1 MCRSF
6 NHYEPPEHEQPA
18 LGLIRGGWKVCHSP
32 SHWNTRN
39 LNDKSLFVEKSKSSF
54 SVCSR
59 MKTFPFWLTLCRHH
73 SERVGNEGIMDESLL
88 FQVVNGNLFL
98 CKVSR
103 ESCDWGELGL
113 NRDQRLDCLHNAQV
127 VEAFFAVDKMFPKS
141 WWYSHAQ
148 GLSNLSSRKSIDSS
162 KLRRLKINRII
173 LLTLN
178 HHIFIH
184 LIKVSSAKQEQ
195 QIKILTINNFECLG
209 RESKIM
215 LAFPITDWFVFSS
228 IFYDSAF
235 IDPSLFTVFIGELGE
250 LYYQSFSPINNFFL
264 FRNVPWIFNEPKWGD
279 KRNTESE
286 MADKGN
292 ESGNEGKRRA
302 VSDKFPSAA
311 DCAKS
316 SVTLAISRIFGT
328 NILH

>member
-18 LGLIRGGWKVCHSP
+18 LGLMREGWKVCHSP

-39 LNDKSLFVEKSKSSF
+39 LNDKSLFVEESKSSF

-113 NRDQRLDCLHNAQV
+113 NRDQRLDCLHNAQL
-127 VEAFFAVDKMFPKS
+127 VEAFFADDKMFLKS
-141 WWYSHAQ
+141 WW
-148 GLSNLSSRKSIDSS
+148 KSQARGVGNFMKVVTRVGSS
-162 KLRRLKINRII
+162 KLHRLKINRIN

-184 LIKVSSAKQEQ
+184 LIKVSSAKQE
-195 QIKILTINNFECLG
+195 K
-209 RESKIM
+209 
-215 LAFPITDWFVFSS
+215 
-228 IFYDSAF
+228 
-235 IDPSLFTVFIGELGE
+235 
-250 LYYQSFSPINNFFL
+250 
-264 FRNVPWIFNEPKWGD
+264 
-279 KRNTESE
+279 
-286 MADKGN
+286 
-292 ESGNEGKRRA
+292 
-302 VSDKFPSAA
+302 
-311 DCAKS
+311 
-316 SVTLAISRIFGT
+316 
-328 NILH
+328 